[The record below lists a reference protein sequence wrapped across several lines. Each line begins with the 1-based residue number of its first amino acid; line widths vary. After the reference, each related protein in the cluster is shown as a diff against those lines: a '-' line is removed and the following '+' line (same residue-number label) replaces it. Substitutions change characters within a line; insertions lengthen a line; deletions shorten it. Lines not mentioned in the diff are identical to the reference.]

1 MRLAWNTRSYC
12 FYLMPTYLL
21 FSLCHWRWFFLC
33 ILKPKSSL
41 PFNFRRM
48 APALLS
54 KDKKQRPKVASH
66 FKLAEVN
73 MEALNDPLPPHH
85 PGSPKALM
93 IPSLALETLPSE
105 GGQFRPFR
113 NYGEEDRAVTSPAAT
128 ISNYTSVQSGLMQ
141 KETIYYPHVTN
152 GWYNFGLIDTLNALL
167 FA

>member
-1 MRLAWNTRSYC
+1 
-12 FYLMPTYLL
+12 
-21 FSLCHWRWFFLC
+21 
-33 ILKPKSSL
+33 
-41 PFNFRRM
+41 M

-167 FA
+167 FAQILNTFQKLAVCCLKLPIFENSMNIDQVSFYCITYEVSLFHYFSF